1 MAAEGKPSAKGGSG
15 DDEVGYGKPPK
26 HTRFQPGQ
34 SGNPRGRPKGTKNLK
49 TDLQEEL
56 GEKILVHEGGQ
67 ARKLSKQRA
76 VVKMLVTRTLKGDAR
91 AASSL
96 LSMMM
101 RLLDTGEGVE
111 PEGSEDLH
119 PDELAI
125 LEAYKERLT
134 RAHAKEPPAEA
145 ADSPEESS

>member
-1 MAAEGKPSAKGGSG
+1 MAAEGKPPAKGGSG
-15 DDEVGYGKPPK
+15 DYEVGYGKPPK

-49 TDLQEEL
+49 TDLMEEL
-56 GEKILVHEGGQ
+56 GEKILVREGDH
-67 ARKLSKQRA
+67 ARQVSKQRA
-76 VVKMLVTRTLKGDAR
+76 LVKALLTRALKGDVR
-91 AASSL
+91 AANLL

-101 RLLDTGEGVE
+101 RLLDTGEGA
-111 PEGSEDLH
+111 PEEVEDLY
-119 PDELAI
+119 PDELEV

-134 RAHAKEPPAEA
+134 RSDGKEPPAEA